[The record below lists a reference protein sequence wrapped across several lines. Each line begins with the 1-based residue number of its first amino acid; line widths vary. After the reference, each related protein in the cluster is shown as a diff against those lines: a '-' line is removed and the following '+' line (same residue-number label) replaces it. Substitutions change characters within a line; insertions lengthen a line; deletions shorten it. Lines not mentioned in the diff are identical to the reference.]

1 MSVFFEPDGPYKCMV
16 LPAAKEEGKTL
27 KKRYI
32 VITKEGKMSELKG
45 FELKRRGELKIIK
58 IFQADVFKQFL
69 KGDNLKECYNE
80 CAIVAKRWYSIL
92 QLHGKGISDEELL
105 EYIEESRNMSK
116 SVEEYGAQKSTA
128 ITCAKR
134 MADILGEQLLKDKN
148 LCSKFIISRKP
159 LEAPIAERAIP
170 TIIFKSQGNIRK
182 KLLRKWLKDYT
193 LEEDVD
199 MREVIDWEYYKERL
213 AGNILKIVIIPA
225 AMQRIENPFPDIAY
239 PDWVS
244 RMMARKTNQQK
255 SLNNYFSKNIGNNN
269 RIISVNKDI
278 EDFGRNND
286 NFEDNKE
293 EEDWEYENDDIDS
306 SGKKRK
312 TTKKRKLIII

>member
-1 MSVFFEPDGPYKCMV
+1 M
-16 LPAAKEEGKTL
+16 
-27 KKRYI
+27 
-32 VITKEGKMSELKG
+32 
-45 FELKRRGELKIIK
+45 
-58 IFQADVFKQFL
+58 
-69 KGDNLKECYNE
+69 
-80 CAIVAKRWYSIL
+80 

-148 LCSKFIISRKP
+148 LCSKFIISKKP

-225 AMQRIENPFPDIAY
+225 AMQRIENPFPYIA
-239 PDWVS
+239 
-244 RMMARKTNQQK
+244 
-255 SLNNYFSKNIGNNN
+255 
-269 RIISVNKDI
+269 
-278 EDFGRNND
+278 
-286 NFEDNKE
+286 
-293 EEDWEYENDDIDS
+293 
-306 SGKKRK
+306 
-312 TTKKRKLIII
+312 

>member
-1 MSVFFEPDGPYKCMV
+1 MLNTKTYYKYHNNQYNELDKDGKKWIVRPEMSIFFEPDGPYKCMV

-69 KGDNLKECYNE
+69 KGNNLKECYNE
-80 CAIVAKRWYSIL
+80 CAVVAKRWYSIL

-134 MADILGEQLLKDKN
+134 MADILGEQLLKEKN

-159 LEAPIAERAIP
+159 FEAPIAERAIP
-170 TIIFKSQGNIRK
+170 TIIFKSQDNIRK

-193 LEEDVD
+193 LEENVD
-199 MREVIDWEYYKERL
+199 MREVIDWDYYKERL

-225 AMQRIENPFPDIAY
+225 AIQRIENPFPDIAY

-244 RMMARKTNQQK
+244 RMMARKIN
-255 SLNNYFSKNIGNNN
+255 
-269 RIISVNKDI
+269 
-278 EDFGRNND
+278 
-286 NFEDNKE
+286 
-293 EEDWEYENDDIDS
+293 
-306 SGKKRK
+306 
-312 TTKKRKLIII
+312 